1 MGGTTLA
8 LPRWSRDPF
17 YQRVFRGDVLD
28 IGGSGDSL
36 GRHRHVLTGITHLTV
51 LDLFGCHDAGVDQ
64 FIGGDAAT
72 DLGRQFDLVFS
83 SHTIEH
89 LDEPWVAAKQWWK
102 MVKPGGYL
110 FVIAPSWEHYER
122 KVWPPTKNPD
132 HRTAWVM
139 LTESDHEWPAHVC
152 GLLNVVALENWA
164 GDGFVNVLRATTLDE
179 GFDPHTTR
187 DQTADGTCECGLEVV
202 IQKHPP
208 TP

>member
-17 YQRVFRGDVLD
+17 YQRVFRGTVLD

-36 GRHRHVLTGITHLTV
+36 GRHRHILTGITHLTV

-89 LDEPWVAAKQWWK
+89 LDEPWVATRMWWR

-132 HRTAWVM
+132 HRTAWV
-139 LTESDHEWPAHVC
+139 LDASQRIQPEHVC
-152 GLLNVVALENWA
+152 GLIDQMWWD
-164 GDGFVNVLRATTLDE
+164 DGTLLRATTLDE